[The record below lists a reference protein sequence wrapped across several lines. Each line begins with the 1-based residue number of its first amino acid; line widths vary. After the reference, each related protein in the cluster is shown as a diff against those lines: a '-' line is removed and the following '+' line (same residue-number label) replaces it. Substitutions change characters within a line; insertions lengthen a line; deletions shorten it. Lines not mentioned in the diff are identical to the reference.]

1 MLEVLL
7 AGCFKKTPHIETIN
21 IFVQMYFNAK
31 NKDCRKSADPLGSQ
45 KPNEPVGLFQ
55 SFIGFSIRLSMF
67 HNRYDFRSNQR
78 CQVVGLVNLLYARVD
93 Q

>member
-1 MLEVLL
+1 MPIYCE
-7 AGCFKKTPHIETIN
+7 N
-21 IFVQMYFNAK
+21 K
-31 NKDCRKSADPLGSQ
+31 NKDCGKSADHLGSQ
-45 KPNEPVGLFQ
+45 KPNDPVGLFQ
-55 SFIGFSIRLSMF
+55 SFICFSIRLTMF

>member
-7 AGCFKKTPHIETIN
+7 AGCFKK
-21 IFVQMYFNAK
+21 
-31 NKDCRKSADPLGSQ
+31 DPLGSQ

-55 SFIGFSIRLSMF
+55 SFICFSIRLSMF

-78 CQVVGLVNLLYARVD
+78 CQVVGLVN
-93 Q
+93 

>member
-7 AGCFKKTPHIETIN
+7 AGCFKKG
-21 IFVQMYFNAK
+21 FVAI
-31 NKDCRKSADPLGSQ
+31 DPLGSQ

-55 SFIGFSIRLSMF
+55 SFICFSIRLSMF